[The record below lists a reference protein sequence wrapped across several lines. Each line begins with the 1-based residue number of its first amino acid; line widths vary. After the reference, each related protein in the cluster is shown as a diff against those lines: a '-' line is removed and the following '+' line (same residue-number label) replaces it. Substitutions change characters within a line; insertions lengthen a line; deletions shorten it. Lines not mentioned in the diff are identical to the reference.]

1 MAWTGIRGG
10 DALPRSSAFLF
21 ALAQVQVDPLVWGG
35 QATPDPATLAPL
47 ARSPSYRRRTDAL
60 TRLASTGRA
69 PASLVTYGS
78 FSGPRYYRPWS
89 APGGGAVPM
98 TPVAPGAR
106 NRPPD
111 LLDSSILATAPRG
124 HGHASGQPGLA
135 RRANRGYCIDGAT
148 APSLMSRVMHV
159 TEAWGEGLDSQELG
173 QVTAA
178 RLRVDASSRRER
190 CHRV

>member
-69 PASLVTYGS
+69 PVSLVTYGS

-89 APGGGAVPM
+89 VPGGGAVPM
-98 TPVAPGAR
+98 TPVLRQKPTARSTGLEHPGDR
-106 NRPPD
+106 
-111 LLDSSILATAPRG
+111 APRPRPCVRSTR
-124 HGHASGQPGLA
+124 HGSTGE
-135 RRANRGYCIDGAT
+135 
-148 APSLMSRVMHV
+148 SRILHR
-159 TEAWGEGLDSQELG
+159 W
-173 QVTAA
+173 
-178 RLRVDASSRRER
+178 
-190 CHRV
+190 CHRAVADVACYACHGSMGRRS

>member
-69 PASLVTYGS
+69 PVSLVTYGS
-78 FSGPRYYRPWS
+78 FSGPRYYTVERPRRRRRAHDAGL
-89 APGGGAVPM
+89 APETDRQIYWTRASW
-98 TPVAPGAR
+98 
-106 NRPPD
+106 RPRPA
-111 LLDSSILATAPRG
+111 ATAMRQVNQAWLDGRIEDLASMVPPR
-124 HGHASGQPGLA
+124 
-135 RRANRGYCIDGAT
+135 RR
-148 APSLMSRVMHV
+148 
-159 TEAWGEGLDSQELG
+159 
-173 QVTAA
+173 
-178 RLRVDASSRRER
+178 
-190 CHRV
+190 